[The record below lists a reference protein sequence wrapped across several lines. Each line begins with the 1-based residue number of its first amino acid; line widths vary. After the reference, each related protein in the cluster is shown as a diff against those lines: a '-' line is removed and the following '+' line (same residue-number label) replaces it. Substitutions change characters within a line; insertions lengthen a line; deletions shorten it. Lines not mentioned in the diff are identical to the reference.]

1 MASVPGARDHLRTF
15 LRWGLALTALTPLVA
30 SDRFIYPTVFPK
42 TVFFRLLVE
51 TLAVGYGLWLLR
63 QPKRWPGVTLV
74 TGALLA
80 QLGALALA
88 GGFGVNPYQSFAGT
102 LARSDGVI
110 TFAHLVAF
118 ALIARGVLRTPADWQ
133 PLLKL
138 TVAVFAV
145 GNLFGLGQLL
155 HVPGVD
161 TFGQLR
167 PSGTL
172 GNPGFFASWLIFGIA
187 LPLALAV
194 ARPASRMRAAYL
206 AVAAAS
212 AVNLVATQARAP
224 LFAALAASLAL
235 ALALARTARA
245 RRAVAAAGVAAV
257 VGLALLWVGRDLP
270 VIRGTPTLQRLAT
283 VWTSPSV
290 HNRLITWGIGLEA
303 LRQRPLLGW
312 GPENFLA
319 AFDRN
324 FDPAI
329 IESTG
334 TYSWYDRAHST
345 PIEYAV
351 TGGLLGLGAYLAVLA
366 ALALTGWQALRSAQ
380 PPQRRAVAVLLTGL
394 AAHTLQNLAGFD
406 TLNTALLWV
415 TLAAYLDVC
424 AAPLPAA
431 PLTAGIRPRPAAAGF
446 MVAAGAYLA
455 LTVNLLP
462 LAAAAWGSQPQIT
475 PGLPLTQISDA
486 YARAFRLSPP
496 QRFEY
501 RHDFGNHV
509 NGRLLASS
517 AGETDTSLQ
526 AAAQLALAELRRTAA
541 ADPGNVRTWL
551 ILGELTRQ
559 LARTDARALAE
570 AEFAARQVIA
580 LAPQRYHGYFA
591 LGRAQMSAGRTAEG
605 VASFGR
611 AVALNP
617 WFLGGR
623 YNLAVAHV
631 MNLDL
636 PAAQAQLD
644 VIRQLDAAFLTRPE
658 YAQKLHDLLN
668 EFGFT
673 EAAKALK
680 APAP

>member
-1 MASVPGARDHLRTF
+1 MASAPSARDYLHTL
-15 LRWGLALTALTPLVA
+15 LRWGLYLTALTPLVA

-42 TVFFRLLVE
+42 TVAFRLLVE
-51 TLAVGYGLWLLR
+51 ALAVGYGLWLLQ
-63 QPKRWPGVTLV
+63 QPKRWPGLTLV

-80 QLGALALA
+80 QLGVLALA
-88 GGFGVNPYQSFAGT
+88 GGFGVNPYASFAGT
-102 LARSDGVI
+102 LARSDGVV

-118 ALIARGVLRTPADWQ
+118 ALIARGVLRTPADWK
-133 PLLKL
+133 PLLQL

-155 HVPGVD
+155 HLPGVD

-172 GNPGFFASWLIFGIA
+172 GNPGFFASWLIFGITI
-187 LPLALAV
+187 PLALA
-194 ARPASRMRAAYL
+194 AALPASRWRPAYL

-212 AVNLVATQARAP
+212 AVNLVATQGRAA
-224 LFAALAASLAL
+224 LFAALAAGLL
-235 ALALARTARA
+235 LGLALARTARA
-245 RRAVAAAGVAAV
+245 RQTVAAAGVALV

-270 VIRGTPTLQRLAT
+270 VIRDTPTLQRLAT

-290 HNRLITWGIGLEA
+290 HNRYITWRIGLQA
-303 LRQRPLLGW
+303 FRQRPLLGF

-324 FDPAI
+324 FNPAI

-345 PIEYAV
+345 PIEHAV
-351 TGGLLGLGAYLAVLA
+351 TGGLLGLAAYLALLA
-366 ALALTGWQALRSAQ
+366 AVALTGWQALRAAA
-380 PPQRRAVAVLLTGL
+380 PPQRRAVAVLLAGL
-394 AAHTLQNLAGFD
+394 GAHTLQNLVGFD
-406 TLNTALLWV
+406 TLNTALVWV
-415 TLAAYLDVC
+415 TLAAYLDVS
-424 AAPLPAA
+424 AAPPPAA
-431 PLTAGIRPRPAAAGF
+431 PAAASGRGRPAAAGF
-446 MVAAGAYLA
+446 MVAAGADLA

-462 LAAAAWGSQPQIT
+462 LAAAAWGSRPQIT
-475 PGLPLTQISDA
+475 PGLTLAQIRDA
-486 YARAFRLSPP
+486 YAHAFRLSPP

-509 NGRLLASS
+509 SGRLLASNEPDSDAELRS
-517 AGETDTSLQ
+517 AAE
-526 AAAQLALAELRRTAA
+526 LAIAELRRTAA
-541 ADPGNVRTWL
+541 ADPSNVRGWL

-559 LARTDARALAE
+559 AARWQPGELAE
-570 AEFAARQVIA
+570 AEFAAKQVIA
-580 LAPQRYHGYFA
+580 LSPQRYHGYFA
-591 LGRAQMSAGRTAEG
+591 LGRVQMSAGQTAAG

-617 WFLGGR
+617 RFIGGH

-631 MNLDL
+631 MNRDL
-636 PAAQAQLD
+636 PAAQAEIE
-644 VIRQLDAAFLTRPE
+644 VIRRLDAAFLTRPE
-658 YAQKLHDLLN
+658 YAQKLRDLLT

-673 EAAKALK
+673 EAAESLTT
-680 APAP
+680 PAP